1 MWLGQ
6 MSNAGKV
13 TLVFARVGDDWTK
26 EPVINLLAAAATG
39 SRLTHTEIAIGNS
52 FDSRGMAN
60 VLRIYNDPVG
70 VELVSRTGLN
80 PLNSY
85 VEIGCSKAAEER
97 MLEFGKTMVGRPF
110 SNYGMVRS
118 VIWPRKTDHTN
129 FFCAELTAA
138 CLKAGG
144 LLGKNANPGAYT
156 PAALYKLFQPRAATT
171 GNPLVL
177 QRALAHHDKTR
188 MYERCAPGDTD
199 IATMLAKKAVEDA
212 SRTSSKVK
220 NMNVVAGRANDTMSG
235 KMFTLN
241 SLDMR
246 HTRKRH
252 DPSVMDRH

>member
-1 MWLGQ
+1 MAKG
-6 MSNAGKV
+6 AGKV

-26 EPVINLLAAAATG
+26 EPVINLVAAAATG
-39 SRLTHTEIAIGNS
+39 SRLTHTEIAIGDS

-85 VEIGCSKAAEER
+85 IEVGCSKAAEER
-97 MLEFGKTMVGRPF
+97 MLDFGRAMVGRPF

-118 VIWPRKTDHTN
+118 VIWPRTTDHRN

-144 LLGKNANPGAYT
+144 LLGKGANPGSYT
-156 PAALYKLFQPRAATT
+156 PSALYKLFQPRAAAT

-177 QRALAHHDKTR
+177 QRAMRQHINTT
-188 MYERCAPGDTD
+188 MYERCAGDTD
-199 IATMLAKKAVEDA
+199 VANMLARKAVEDA
-212 SRTSSKVK
+212 ARTSSKVK
-220 NMNVVAGRANDTMSG
+220 NMNVVAGRAADTTSG
-235 KMFTLN
+235 RIFTLN

-246 HTRKRH
+246 HVTKRH
-252 DPSVMDRH
+252 DPPTMQR